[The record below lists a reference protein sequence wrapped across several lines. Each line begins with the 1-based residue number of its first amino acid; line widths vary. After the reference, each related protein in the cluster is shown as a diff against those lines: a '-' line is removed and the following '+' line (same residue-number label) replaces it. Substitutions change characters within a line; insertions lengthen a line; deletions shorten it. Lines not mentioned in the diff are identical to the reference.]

1 MDNNDVTLL
10 YYANSYMM
18 MLECWVSAPDKR
30 PSFKT
35 LYTNTSKFI
44 EGLAGY
50 LEVGFNPFVAQ
61 TATEPGDEET
71 TNERSED
78 EEGEEGLDEPVVT
91 VKVIPPSVESGGQ
104 FSEY

>member
-1 MDNNDVTLL
+1 
-10 YYANSYMM
+10 MM
-18 MLECWVSAPDKR
+18 MLECWESAPDKR

-35 LYTNTSKFI
+35 LYRNTSKFI

-78 EEGEEGLDEPVVT
+78 EEGEEGLDKPVVT
-91 VKVIPPSVESGGQ
+91 VKVIPPSVESGGK
-104 FSEY
+104 FPE